1 MRGRVAAV
9 LLLLSI
15 VSLDSS
21 GQCEY
26 TPQFSGQ
33 FRSTVYD
40 VAVDGTYLWTAT
52 GYGVQLLQ
60 VTAGVPEVVDAVA
73 LMGATRGIA
82 VAAGQNIAY
91 AGSGSRV
98 FVLRRNGNQIEIV
111 RFVDAP
117 DVVNDLVVSGALYV
131 ATRNGIAHYHVIDP
145 ANPIRSNALLSTSRA
160 NVLDL
165 HVAGKTLYAAD
176 GDRTVEFFD
185 ISVASLPQRTG
196 ALETSLRAGAV
207 HSGPDG
213 TIYVSDDFGQNTEI
227 FGGPTSFGVAP
238 YGSTSLAMT
247 ESNAVFLAGS
257 DRTLRAVDLSAF
269 TKSIELF
276 EQQLAPTGGSE
287 NGIYDIERSGNTL
300 YVAAGDI
307 GLLTYD
313 VSAIAHPF
321 PLILHEADE
330 AATSAL
336 VITGST
342 PRAYF
347 TDVAGLI
354 VETNLE
360 GQFQRGWNK
369 GGAPILHDS
378 RGSDL
383 LLSSDK
389 TVSLSSM
396 TAVTTYQA
404 TFRAAATEA
413 FVVGADTIVAL
424 LADQSVWTV
433 NTTTDATPQQVDTGG
448 AKISFLARN
457 ATIYALGQ
465 IKDDGTTVIH
475 LPATSKKYTIEGVA
489 TGGLAINATHAAFF
503 TFRGINLVDLATG
516 AVTVLPGS
524 TRVLPKQ
531 LFFTGNHLLVLG
543 ERALS
548 VWDTTTGTLTREHPL
563 PANAVRMHAG
573 AGRAAIATDE
583 GIMLVDYLDELPKL
597 AAGPDLN
604 RFYTKVVTGRDR
616 LYLFGLDGVDVF
628 ETVIGAAPHSL
639 TSVREPGLV
648 DIAATQELFFTLGG
662 DGTVTSYSRSGVLL
676 AQTLINEGTDTQV
689 LSIFTA
695 GEAVWV
701 TISKGCF
708 SGTCQKRTLVLDP
721 RTLAVTSSLEGG
733 AVDVTVA
740 GTRAFALLD
749 LPVEIAA
756 FDIANPLQPLMTA
769 HREAPASAMS
779 IAFANDRVLVLGDKL
794 YKYTQSLVAAG
805 EEFAAS
811 NADPQ
816 QIRVVGNCAIVTGRF
831 DVPGL
836 YHGGTFASFSLIEL
850 PSTAL
855 SVASVGDNR
864 VYVLTEHSIEVWT
877 LGPVAPAGRRRAVR

>member
-21 GQCEY
+21 GQCGY
-26 TPQFSGQ
+26 TPQYSGQ

-40 VAVDGTYLWTAT
+40 LAVDGNYLWTAT

-60 VTAGVPEVVDAVA
+60 ITNGVPEVVDAVA
-73 LMGATRGIA
+73 LVGSTRSIA

-91 AGSGSRV
+91 AGSGSRL
-98 FVLRRNGNQIEIV
+98 FVLRRNGDQIEIV

-117 DVVNDLVVSGALYV
+117 DAVNDLVVSGALYA
-131 ATRNGIAHYHVIDP
+131 ATRNGIAHYHLNDP
-145 ANPIRSNALLSTSRA
+145 ANPSRSNALLSTSRP

-176 GDRTVEFFD
+176 ADQTVEMFD
-185 ISVASLPQRTG
+185 ISVASVPQRTG
-196 ALETSLRAGAV
+196 GLETTVRAGAV
-207 HSGPDG
+207 HSGPDT
-213 TIYVSDDFGQNTEI
+213 TIYVSDDFGQNTQI
-227 FGGPTSFGVAP
+227 FGGSTSFAVAP
-238 YGSTSLAMT
+238 YGSTSLVMT
-247 ESNAVFLAGS
+247 DSNAVFLAGS
-257 DRTLRAVDLSAF
+257 DRTLRAVDLSGF
-269 TKSIELF
+269 TKSVELF
-276 EQQLAPTGGSE
+276 EQQLAPAGGSE
-287 NGIYDIERSGNTL
+287 NGIYDIERNGNTL

-321 PLILHEADE
+321 PLILHQEE

-336 VITGST
+336 VIAGST

-347 TDVAGLI
+347 TNVAGQV

-360 GQFQRGWNK
+360 GKFQRGWNR
-369 GGAPILHDS
+369 GDAPILHDS

-396 TAVTTYQA
+396 EAITSYQA
-404 TFRAAATEA
+404 TYRAAVTGA
-413 FVVGADTIVAL
+413 FVVGTETIVAL

-433 NTTTDATPQQVDTGG
+433 NTSTDATPQQVDTGG

-457 ATIYALGQ
+457 ATTYALGQ
-465 IKDDGTTVIH
+465 LKDDGTTVIH
-475 LPATSKKYTIEGVA
+475 LPATSSKYTIEGVA

-531 LFFTGNHLLVLG
+531 LFFAGNDLLVLG
-543 ERALS
+543 ESTLA

-573 AGRAAIATDE
+573 AEHAAIATDE
-583 GIMLVDYLDELPKL
+583 GIMLVDYLEELPAL
-597 AAGPDLN
+597 VAGPDLN
-604 RFYTKVVTGRDR
+604 RFYTKLVTGRDR
-616 LYLFGLDGVDVF
+616 LYLFGSDGVDVF

-648 DIAATQELFFTLGG
+648 DIAATPDLFFTLGG
-662 DGTVTSYSRSGVLL
+662 DGTLTSYSRSGVLL
-676 AQTLINEGTDTQV
+676 EQRVINEGPDTQV
-689 LSIFTA
+689 LSLFTA
-695 GEAVWV
+695 ADAVWV
-701 TISKGCF
+701 TISSGCF
-708 SGTCQKRTLVLDP
+708 SGTCRKRTVVLDP

-733 AVDVTVA
+733 VIDVTVA
-740 GTRAFALLD
+740 GTRAFAVLD

-756 FDIANPLQPLMTA
+756 FDITNPLQPVMTA
-769 HREAPASAMS
+769 HTEAPASAVS
-779 IAFANDRVLVLGDKL
+779 IAFANDRVLVLGEKL
-794 YKYTQSLVAAG
+794 YKYTASLVPAG
-805 EEFAAS
+805 EEFAES
-811 NADPQ
+811 DADLQ
-816 QIRVVGNCAIVTGRF
+816 QIRVVGNCAIVSGRF

-836 YHGGTFASFSLIEL
+836 YHAGTFASFSLVDL
-850 PSTAL
+850 PSTAFG
-855 SVASVGDNR
+855 VASMGDDR

-877 LGPVAPAGRRRAVR
+877 LGPVAPTRRRRAVR